1 MSNIP
6 PRLKPTNR
14 HLTIVP
20 HFQERETQSG
30 VLLPEDYKPE
40 ENRYIEA
47 TVVDVSD
54 DCSKQFE
61 GLRYGTIRQK
71 KIVVDGSMVQE
82 VNIGGRKIFI
92 ILENHVVGIYRGL
105 DEN

>member
-1 MSNIP
+1 MSSLP

-20 HFQERETQSG
+20 HFTERETESG
-30 VLLPEDYKPE
+30 VLLPDDYKPE
-40 ENRYIEA
+40 DSRYIEA
-47 TVVDVSD
+47 TVIDVSD

-61 GLRYGTIRQK
+61 GLRYGTVRQK
-71 KIVVDGSMVQE
+71 KIVVDGSMVEE
-82 VNIGGRKIFI
+82 VKIGNKKTHI

-105 DEN
+105 DED